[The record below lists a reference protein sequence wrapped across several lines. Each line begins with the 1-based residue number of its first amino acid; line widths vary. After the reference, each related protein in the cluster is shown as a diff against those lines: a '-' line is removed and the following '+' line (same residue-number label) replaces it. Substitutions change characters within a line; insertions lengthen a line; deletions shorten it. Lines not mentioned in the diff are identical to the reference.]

1 MKTIFHEIGRDAL
14 YKVWNRIDGHMIIYM
29 YSEGGEIVF
38 HDLILPIK
46 KGTLC
51 YIGPD
56 LYHYTLPYDTKTYDR
71 SKVFLDDETFKKILK
86 LVPEQSNFYKLFSE
100 KSVVYSHIPPH
111 IMPKIE
117 GVFLSLDKINGQ
129 EMQNPADFVCSYFKL
144 MTYIEKYCTQNI
156 SSPTNF
162 ISKAV
167 EYINFNY
174 HNEITLDEICKAAHI
189 SKHHLC
195 RKFKTAMGMTVME
208 YILSTRIAAAKNMLL
223 SESLKIS
230 EISEKCGFSSVAY
243 FCQAF
248 RHHTGTNANMYRKK
262 KLKK

>member
-1 MKTIFHEIGRDAL
+1 MKTIFHEKGRDAL

-71 SKVFLDDETFKKILK
+71 SKVFLDDETFKKILN
-86 LVPEQSNFYKLFSE
+86 LVPEQSDFYKLFSQ
-100 KSVVYSHIPPH
+100 KSVVYSHIPDD
-111 IMPKIE
+111 IMPQVE
-117 GVFLSLDKINGQ
+117 NTFLSLDKINGN
-129 EMQNPADFVCSYFKL
+129 EASHPAEFVSNFFNL
-144 MTYIEKYCTQNI
+144 MTFVQKYSVQNI
-156 SSPTNF
+156 SAPMNYIT
-162 ISKAV
+162 KAV

-174 HNEITLDEICKAAHI
+174 HRDITLDEICKAAHI
-189 SKHHLC
+189 SKHHFC
-195 RKFKTAMGMTVME
+195 RKFKSAMGMTVMK
-208 YILSTRIAAAKNMLL
+208 YIILTRITAAKKLL
-223 SESLKIS
+223 VSENLKIS
-230 EISEKCGFSSVAY
+230 EISDKCGFSSSAY

-248 RHHTGTNANMYRKK
+248 KQHTGMTPSKYQKNI
-262 KLKK
+262 